1 MSLVEDIRAGVEDAL
16 LEELARSERT
26 DPISLAERVS
36 AGTVVVP
43 LNAHRRDRIRPC
55 AVGEG
60 LRTKVNANIGTS
72 EAASDVSLELE
83 KLAAAVEAG
92 ADSVMDL
99 STDADLVRTREA
111 VVAECPVVFG
121 TVPVYE
127 AAVRAVDE
135 HGGITSMTPA
145 SMLDSVRRQAEE
157 GADFQTIHAG
167 LTREVL
173 ETVRSAERVTQI
185 VSRGGAMLTTWM
197 LANDAENPFF
207 ERFDD
212 VLEICREH
220 EVTVSL
226 GDALRP
232 GCLADASD
240 AAQIHE
246 LVTLGALVK
255 RCREA
260 GVQVMVEGPGHMPLD
275 QIAANVRLEKTVCEG
290 APFYVL
296 GPIVTDVAP
305 GHDDVT
311 AAIGGAL
318 AAWAGADF
326 LCYVTRTEHL
336 CLPDA
341 EDVREGVIVARI
353 AAHAADV
360 AKGVRGAREWDDA
373 MARARREVDWEAQIE
388 LALDRPKARML
399 HDVRGGDDES
409 VCTMCG
415 RYCAVR
421 LMNEYLEPG
430 ER

>member
-1 MSLVEDIRAGVEDAL
+1 MSLVEDIRAGSEGPL
-16 LEELARSERT
+16 LEQLARAERT
-26 DPISLAERVS
+26 DAASLAARVM

-43 LNAHRRDRIRPC
+43 LNSHRRDRVRPC

-72 EAASDVSLELE
+72 ETASDISLELE
-83 KLAAAVEAG
+83 KLGAAVDAG

-99 STDADLVRTREA
+99 STDAELVRTREA
-111 VVAECPVVFG
+111 VIARCPVIFG

-135 HGGITSMTPA
+135 HGGITSMTPE
-145 SMLDSVRRQAEE
+145 SMLDAVRRQAEE

-167 LTREVL
+167 LTRDVL
-173 ETVRSAERVTQI
+173 DTVRDSERVTQI

-207 ERFDD
+207 EYYDE

-220 EVTVSL
+220 EVTMSL

-240 AAQIHE
+240 ASQIHE

-255 RCREA
+255 RAKAA

-341 EDVREGVIVARI
+341 DDVREGVVVARI

-373 MARARREVDWEAQIE
+373 MARARRAVDWEAQVE
-388 LALDRPKARML
+388 LALDRETAKRL
-399 HDVRGGDDES
+399 HEARGGDDES

-415 RYCAVR
+415 QYCAVR
-421 LMNEYLEPG
+421 LMNEYLESG
-430 ER
+430 D